1 MGNKGVLSSA
11 FNMSLG
17 FIPVIVSILLCEFIT
32 QDISIYI
39 GTGIGLIYSY
49 RSLSRKGARIPN
61 FILYISTGILT
72 LLTLASFIPGDFVP
86 EGALPLT
93 LEVSIL
99 IPMVILFLHRRKFI
113 SHYLRQNA
121 QCNRR
126 LFAQGAE
133 SAIVSARVVL
143 ILGILH
149 FAVISLTV
157 LVAHPLTRTSILV
170 LYHVL
175 PPTIFILSILL
186 NQIGIRYFNHV
197 MAHTEYVPIV
207 NTRGD
212 VIGKSLAV
220 EAINYKNAYINPV
233 IRIAVSTHG
242 MLFLC
247 NRPQSCILDK
257 GKVDI
262 PMECYLRYGET
273 LTAGANRLLSNAFPK
288 ASDLKPTFTISYH
301 FENEQTNRL
310 VYLFIV
316 DMEDDSILCDPRFK
330 GGKLMDFPT
339 NRAQLRYSLLQR
351 VFRVGIRAPETGYW
365 YKRKI
370 QGILVR
376 SGTFPCHSFMVL
388 VRIYSPSQVIFAAI
402 HKRVCGRQLCRISS
416 TILLLR

>member
-143 ILGILH
+143 ILGIPVSYTH
-149 FAVISLTV
+149 LT
-157 LVAHPLTRTSILV
+157 
-170 LYHVL
+170 L
-175 PPTIFILSILL
+175 PT
-186 NQIGIRYFNHV
+186 
-197 MAHTEYVPIV
+197 
-207 NTRGD
+207 
-212 VIGKSLAV
+212 
-220 EAINYKNAYINPV
+220 
-233 IRIAVSTHG
+233 
-242 MLFLC
+242 
-247 NRPQSCILDK
+247 
-257 GKVDI
+257 
-262 PMECYLRYGET
+262 
-273 LTAGANRLLSNAFPK
+273 K
-288 ASDLKPTFTISYH
+288 A
-301 FENEQTNRL
+301 
-310 VYLFIV
+310 
-316 DMEDDSILCDPRFK
+316 
-330 GGKLMDFPT
+330 
-339 NRAQLRYSLLQR
+339 
-351 VFRVGIRAPETGYW
+351 
-365 YKRKI
+365 
-370 QGILVR
+370 
-376 SGTFPCHSFMVL
+376 
-388 VRIYSPSQVIFAAI
+388 
-402 HKRVCGRQLCRISS
+402 
-416 TILLLR
+416 